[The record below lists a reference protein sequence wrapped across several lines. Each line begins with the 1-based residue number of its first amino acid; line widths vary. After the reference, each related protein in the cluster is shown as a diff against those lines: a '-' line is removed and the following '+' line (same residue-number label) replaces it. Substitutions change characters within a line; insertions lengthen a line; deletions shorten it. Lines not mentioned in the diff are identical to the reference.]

1 LSRLFANQQLNSL
14 FNLTNKYKKMAQFS
28 RLEVAQAMKDT
39 GMIPLFFHNDIEL
52 SKKVLKA
59 CYDGGAR
66 LMEFTARGDFAHEVF
81 GELTKY
87 AIAELPGMIMGVGS
101 VTDGAAASLYM
112 ALGANFIVTPVLRED
127 IAIACNRKKVLWS
140 PGCGSLTEIA
150 RAEELGC
157 EIVKLFPGDLY
168 GPKFVKGIKGPQPW
182 TSIMPTGGVS
192 PTKEN
197 LSGWFDAGVT
207 CVGMGSQLISKDI
220 IANKDYAKLEKDVK
234 AALAIIEAVRK

>member
-1 LSRLFANQQLNSL
+1 
-14 FNLTNKYKKMAQFS
+14 MAQFT
-28 RLEVAQAMKDT
+28 RIEVAQRMKET
-39 GMIPLFFHNDIEL
+39 GMIPLFFSNDIEL
-52 SKKVLKA
+52 SKNVLKA

-66 LMEFTARGDFAHEVF
+66 LMEFTARGDFAYEVF
-81 GELTKY
+81 GALTKY
-87 AIAELPGMIMGVGS
+87 AITELPGMIMGVGS

-127 IAIACNRKKVLWS
+127 IAIVCNRRKVLWS

-192 PTKEN
+192 PTEEN
-197 LSGWFDAGVT
+197 LKGWFDAGVT
-207 CVGMGSQLISKDI
+207 CVGMGSKLISKDI
-220 IANKDYAKLEKDVK
+220 IANRDYDKLEQDVK
-234 AALAIIEAVRK
+234 KTIDIIKGILL

>member
-1 LSRLFANQQLNSL
+1 
-14 FNLTNKYKKMAQFS
+14 MAQFT
-28 RLEVAQAMKDT
+28 RIEVATAMKET
-39 GMIPLFFHNDIEL
+39 GMIPLFFSNDIEL
-52 SKKVLKA
+52 SKNVLKA

-127 IAIACNRKKVLWS
+127 IAIACNRRKVLWS
-140 PGCGSLTEIA
+140 SGCGTLTEIA

-157 EIVKLFPGDLY
+157 EIVKLFPGDIY
-168 GPKFVKGIKGPQPW
+168 GPQFVKGIKGPQPW
-182 TSIMPTGGVS
+182 TSVMPTGGVA
-192 PTKEN
+192 PNKEN
-197 LSGWFDAGVT
+197 LSGWFNAGVT
-207 CVGMGSQLISKDI
+207 CVGMGSQLISKEI
-220 IANKDYAKLEKDVK
+220 ISNKAYAKLEQEVEKTL
-234 AALAIIEAVRK
+234 ALIYSIRNNNKF

>member
-1 LSRLFANQQLNSL
+1 
-14 FNLTNKYKKMAQFS
+14 MAQFT
-28 RLEVAQAMKDT
+28 RIEVATVMQET
-39 GMIPLFFHNDIEL
+39 GMVPLFYNNDIEV
-52 SKKVLKA
+52 SKNVLKA
-59 CYDGGAR
+59 CYNGGAR

-81 GELTKY
+81 GELSKY

-101 VTDGAAASLYM
+101 VTDAAAASLYM

-127 IAIACNRKKVLWS
+127 IAMVCNRRKVLWS
-140 PGCGSLTEIA
+140 PGCGTLTEIA

-157 EIVKLFPGDLY
+157 EIVKLFPGDIY
-168 GPKFVKGIKGPQPW
+168 GPQFVKGIKGPQPW

-197 LSGWFDAGVT
+197 LKAWFDAGVT

-220 IANKDYAKLEKDVK
+220 LANKDYKKLEQDVM
-234 AALAIIEAVRK
+234 AAFAIIKAIRK

>member
-1 LSRLFANQQLNSL
+1 
-14 FNLTNKYKKMAQFS
+14 MAQFS
-28 RLEVAQAMKDT
+28 RIEVASVMKET
-39 GMIPLFFHNDIEL
+39 GMIPLFFNNDIEL

-140 PGCGSLTEIA
+140 PGCGTLTEIA

-157 EIVKLFPGDLY
+157 EIVKLFPGGIY
-168 GPKFVKGIKGPQPW
+168 GPDFVKAIKEKNHILLETGVLLKNSIKPLKKKTLHIPQPQQLR
-182 TSIMPTGGVS
+182 
-192 PTKEN
+192 TKMYQRKYKPKRR
-197 LSGWFDAGVT
+197 LSQHT
-207 CVGMGSQLISKDI
+207 
-220 IANKDYAKLEKDVK
+220 
-234 AALAIIEAVRK
+234 